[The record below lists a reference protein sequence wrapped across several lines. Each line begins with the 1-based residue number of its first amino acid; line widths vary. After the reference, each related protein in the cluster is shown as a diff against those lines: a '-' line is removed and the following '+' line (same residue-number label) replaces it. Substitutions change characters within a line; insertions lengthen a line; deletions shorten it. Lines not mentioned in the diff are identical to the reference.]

1 MIKILP
7 DKFKIQFDKDVA
19 LYYNEI
25 EKLKLKSISA
35 KHRLLTEEFES
46 FPMNGTHDDKAKF
59 VVQFSDFLL
68 DLTLFPDEEVIEK
81 LRELKFAKHTLK
93 WMIKLEDITNEI
105 DRLIKIDGLFFFP
118 NAFLFAASSHL
129 SNKFFIS
136 FVEDFELSAKYN
148 NADTNILFKDFDK
161 RFRRREYNDEKK
173 QTPKMDLFEIQMN
186 NIFDFVEEKTKED
199 KGYAKQIMLQSAKGN
214 TSNYYTLLNDFYNE
228 RISKNKVYLEL
239 FSLLKLIMKDVELLS
254 YDEYIN
260 SKEEKYDA
268 DYTKYQIARIKK
280 ILKKK

>member
-1 MIKILP
+1 VIKILP
-7 DKFKIQFDKDVA
+7 DEIKIHYEKDVA
-19 LYYNEI
+19 LYYSEI

-46 FPMNGTHDDKAKF
+46 FPVNGSNDDKAKF
-59 VVQFSDFLL
+59 VVQFLDFLL
-68 DLTLFPDEEVIEK
+68 DLTLFPDLEVFDK

-93 WMIKLEDITNEI
+93 WMVKLEDITNEI
-105 DRLIKIDGLFFFP
+105 ERLNKIEGLFFLP
-118 NAFLFAASSHL
+118 NSFLSAVSLHL
-129 SNKFFIS
+129 STKFFIS
-136 FVEDFELSAKYN
+136 FIEDFELSTKYN
-148 NADTNILFKDFDK
+148 NADTNILVEDFDK
-161 RFRRREYNDEKK
+161 RFRRREYNDEKN
-173 QTPKMDLFEIQMN
+173 QTPKMDWFDQRMN
-186 NIFDFVEEKTKED
+186 NIFDFVVDKTKVD
-199 KGYAKQIMLQSAKGN
+199 KSYVKKIMLQSAKGN
-214 TSNYYTLLNDFYNE
+214 TSNYYTLLDDFYNE

-239 FSLLKLIMKDVELLS
+239 FPLLKLIMKDVELLS